1 MNPGR
6 KGWAASA
13 AILAGPLRRRLAF
26 LTLFVAALTL
36 AACAT
41 RPESGFL
48 QPVAASAPGAT
59 DHTILVAT
67 TRERDER
74 PGTYFNGERSPSL
87 SFAEITVSVP
97 PNHVP
102 SEVQLASS
110 PPGDPATNFV
120 VRDAELLDSDKAFV
134 AQLNAQLALRPP
146 GKRSVF
152 VFVHGFNTMFAEA
165 VFTATQLIHDSRA
178 ASVPVLFTWASR
190 GRATQYVYD
199 TNSATAARDNL
210 EHTLRLIF
218 ASNAEKVNILA
229 HSLGNWVTVEAFRQ
243 IKLEGGLKARN
254 RVGLIVLAS
263 PDIDIDVFKS
273 QLRTFG
279 SIHTPFYIVLSRN
292 DRALALS
299 NFIAGGQT
307 RVGNASD
314 TEELTALGATVIDLS
329 DIKSNDSFN
338 HDKFTELATVAPELR
353 AVLAS
358 GIQVNP
364 GSGGAGSTNAG
375 DALVTLLGAP
385 VRIVAGQ

>member
-26 LTLFVAALTL
+26 LTLLVAAVALT
-36 AACAT
+36 ACAT

-48 QPVAASAPGAT
+48 LPVAASAPGAT

-67 TRERDER
+67 TRERDDR

-102 SEVQLASS
+102 SQVQLASS

-120 VRDAELLDSDKAFV
+120 VRDAELLDGDRAFV

-146 GKRSVF
+146 GKRNVF
-152 VFVHGFNTMFAEA
+152 LFIHGFNTMFAEG
-165 VFTATQLIHDSRA
+165 VYTAAQLVHDARA
-178 ASVPVLFTWASR
+178 PGVPVLFTWASR
-190 GRATQYVYD
+190 GRATQYIYD
-199 TNSATAARDNL
+199 TNSATSARDSL
-210 EHTLRLIF
+210 EHTLRLIL
-218 ASNAEKVNILA
+218 ASNAERVNILA
-229 HSLGNWVTVEAFRQ
+229 HSLGNWVTVEALRQ
-243 IKLEGGLKARN
+243 IKLSRDLDHANKI
-254 RVGLIVLAS
+254 GLILLAS

-279 SIHTPFYIVLSRN
+279 TIHKPFYIILSRN
-292 DRALALS
+292 DRALAIS

-307 RVGNASD
+307 RVGNARD
-314 TEELTALGATVIDLS
+314 TEELTELGATVIDLS
-329 DIKSNDSFN
+329 DVKSNDSFN

-353 AVLAS
+353 DVLAS

-364 GSGGAGSTNAG
+364 GSGGPGAATPG
-375 DALVTLLGAP
+375 DAIVTLLGAP